1 MIEWIKNIF
10 ASESRTDSEN
20 VRHFTY
26 NMRKKL
32 VFLFFIVLLA
42 FVGLS
47 VRLILINKEN
57 GQNYKRKIL
66 SQQNYVSTTLPYK
79 RGDILDTN
87 GTKLAYSEKVYN
99 LVVDSSIIN
108 SVEGSLEP
116 TLEALDACF
125 DIDINELRQYIVT
138 HKDDR
143 YHVLFK
149 KLEYEEIE
157 DFVAMQADPS
167 SYPNIKGIWFESEYK
182 RVYPYGS
189 LACDTIGFT
198 VGKDIGSFGLEE
210 YYNSVLNGTD
220 GREYGYLTDD
230 SDVERTTI
238 PAKDGQTI
246 VSTIDANIQ
255 NVVDKYVAQWNH
267 EHEGENAYRT
277 GELGSKNTGV
287 IVMDPNNGEV
297 LAMAGYPVFDLNNP
311 RSLSENGLYTSEQI
325 AAMSEEETYDALN
338 KIWRNFC
345 ISDTYEPGSTAKAL
359 TISAGLDSGALTG
372 NESYYCGGVL
382 EVGGH
387 QIHCHKRIGHG
398 TLTLS
403 GALEQS
409 CNVALMQIGTAMGAH
424 TLVEYLSNF
433 NIGLKTNIDLAG
445 EARTDTLIFD
455 PDTMGSSDLA
465 VSTFGQGYNVT
476 MIQMASAFSSVING
490 GYYYQPHVVKEIR
503 NADGSVAETISPRV
517 LKQTISESTS
527 DKMKGYLFN
536 VCDIGT
542 GKTAVPA
549 GYLIGGKTGTAEMFP
564 RGTGNYVVSFIGFA
578 PVDDPQ
584 VVVYVVIDR
593 PNVDHQPHST
603 FAQEIC
609 KNIMTEILPYMQIFR
624 TEDITDEDKEHL
636 RELGILSG
644 YHDLI
649 EDKEEDT
656 TSEEPIKPV
665 DEIQVKIDAATGYAI
680 DPNTGEY
687 LDPET
692 YEPIDPNASDLGG
705 VGAMT
710 DESLGIRM
718 NSNQS
723 PETTNTDGTGKGYS
737 EEDEADLNF
746 E

>member
-1 MIEWIKNIF
+1 MIERIKDIF
-10 ASESRTDSEN
+10 SPSPQREPEN

-26 NMRKKL
+26 DMRKKL

-47 VRLILINKEN
+47 VRLFMINKEN
-57 GQNYKRKIL
+57 GENYKRKIL

-116 TLEALDACF
+116 TLAALDACF
-125 DIDINELRQYIVT
+125 DVDINELRNYIMT
-138 HKDDR
+138 NKDDR

-149 KLEYEEIE
+149 KLEYEEIA
-157 DFVAMQADPS
+157 DFVEMQSNPS
-167 SYPNIKGIWFESEYK
+167 EYPNIKGIWFESEYK

-210 YYNSVLNGTD
+210 YYNSILNGTD

-238 PAKDGQTI
+238 PARDGQSI

-255 NVVDKYVAQWNH
+255 SIVDKYVAQWNH
-267 EHEGENAYRT
+267 EHEGENAYRA
-277 GELGSKNTGV
+277 GELGSKSTGV

-311 RSLSENGLYTSEQI
+311 RSLSENGLYSEEQI
-325 AAMSEEETYDALN
+325 AAMTEEERYDALN
-338 KIWRNFC
+338 QIWRNFC
-345 ISDTYEPGSTAKAL
+345 ISDTYEPGSTAKSL
-359 TISAGLDSGALTG
+359 TISAGLDAGVLTG
-372 NESYYCGGVL
+372 NESYNCGGVL

-387 QIHCHKRIGHG
+387 KIHCHKRIGHG

-409 CNVALMQIGTAMGAH
+409 CNVALMNIGSAMGSG
-424 TLVEYLSNF
+424 TLAEYLSNF

-445 EARTDTLIFD
+445 EARTDTLVFD
-455 PDTMGSSDLA
+455 PDNMGSADLA
-465 VSTFGQGYNVT
+465 ISTFGQGYNVT
-476 MIQMASAFSSVING
+476 MIQMASAFCSVVNG

-503 NADGSVAETISPRV
+503 NADGSVAEKITPRV

-527 DKMKGYLFN
+527 DRMKGYLFN

-549 GYLIGGKTGTAEMFP
+549 GYLIGGKTGTAEMYP
-564 RGTGNYVVSFIGFA
+564 RGTGNYVVSFVGFA

-609 KNIMTEILPYMQIFR
+609 KNIMTELLPYMQIFR
-624 TEDITDEDKEHL
+624 TEEITEEEKEQL
-636 RELGILSG
+636 RKLGVLSG
-644 YHDLI
+644 YPTMI
-649 EDKEEDT
+649 EPDEEEQT
-656 TSEEPIKPV
+656 EEEPIKPA
-665 DEIQVKIDAATGYAI
+665 DSIQAQIDAATGYAI

-692 YEPIDPNASDLGG
+692 YEPIDPTTSDLGG
-705 VGAMT
+705 VGALV
-710 DESLGIRM
+710 DDSLSIHA
-718 NSNQS
+718 
-723 PETTNTDGTGKGYS
+723 DGTNETENGYS
-737 EEDEADLNF
+737 EEDEANMNVD
-746 E
+746 

>member
-1 MIEWIKNIF
+1 MIERLKEIF
-10 ASESRTDSEN
+10 SPSPQREPEN

-26 NMRKKL
+26 SMRKKL

-47 VRLILINKEN
+47 VRLFMINKEN
-57 GQNYKRKIL
+57 GENYKRKIL

-116 TLEALDACF
+116 TLAALDACF
-125 DIDINELRQYIVT
+125 DVDINELRNFIVT
-138 HKDDR
+138 NKDDR

-149 KLEYEEIE
+149 KLEYEEIA
-157 DFVAMQADPS
+157 DFVEMQSNPS
-167 SYPNIKGIWFESEYK
+167 EYPNIKGIWFESEYK

-210 YYNSVLNGTD
+210 YYNSILNGTD

-238 PAKDGQTI
+238 PARDGQTI

-255 NVVDKYVAQWNH
+255 SIVDKYVAQWNH
-267 EHEGENAYRT
+267 EHEGENAYRA
-277 GELGSKNTGV
+277 GELGSKSTGV

-311 RSLSENGLYTSEQI
+311 RSLSENGLYTEEEI
-325 AAMSEEETYDALN
+325 AAMTEEERYDALN
-338 KIWRNFC
+338 QIWRNFC
-345 ISDTYEPGSTAKAL
+345 ISDTYEPGSTAKSL
-359 TISAGLDSGALTG
+359 TISAGLDAGVLTG
-372 NESYYCGGVL
+372 NESYNCGGVL

-387 QIHCHKRIGHG
+387 KIHCHKRIGHG

-409 CNVALMQIGTAMGAH
+409 CNVALMQIGSSMGSG
-424 TLVEYLSNF
+424 TLAEYLSNF

-445 EARTDTLIFD
+445 EARTDTLVFD
-455 PDTMGSSDLA
+455 PDNMGSADLA
-465 VSTFGQGYNVT
+465 ISTFGQGYNVT
-476 MIQMASAFSSVING
+476 MIQMASAFCSVVNG

-503 NADGSVAETISPRV
+503 NADGSVAEKITPRV

-549 GYLIGGKTGTAEMFP
+549 GYLIGGKTGTAEMYP

-609 KNIMTEILPYMQIFR
+609 KNIMTELLPYMQIFR
-624 TEDITDEDKEHL
+624 TEEITEEEKEQL
-636 RELGILSG
+636 RKLGVLSG
-644 YHDLI
+644 YPTMI
-649 EDKEEDT
+649 EPDEEEET
-656 TSEEPIKPV
+656 GEEPVKPA
-665 DEIQVKIDAATGYAI
+665 DSIQAQIDAATGYAI

-692 YEPIDPNASDLGG
+692 YEPIDPTTSDLGG
-705 VGAMT
+705 VGALV
-710 DESLGIRM
+710 DDSLSIHADST
-718 NSNQS
+718 N
-723 PETTNTDGTGKGYS
+723 ETENGYS
-737 EEDEADLNF
+737 EEDEANMNVD
-746 E
+746 

>member
-1 MIEWIKNIF
+1 MIERIKEIF
-10 ASESRTDSEN
+10 SASPQRDPEN

-26 NMRKKL
+26 SMRKKL

-47 VRLILINKEN
+47 VRLFMINKEN
-57 GQNYKRKIL
+57 GENYKRKIL

-108 SVEGSLEP
+108 SIEGSLEP
-116 TLEALDACF
+116 TLTALDACF
-125 DIDINELRQYIVT
+125 DVDINELRNFIVT
-138 HKDDR
+138 NKDDR

-149 KLEYEEIE
+149 KLEYEEIA
-157 DFVAMQADPS
+157 DFVEMQSNPS
-167 SYPNIKGIWFESEYK
+167 EYPNIKGIWFESEYK

-210 YYNSVLNGTD
+210 YYNSILNGTD

-238 PAKDGQTI
+238 PARDGQTI

-255 NVVDKYVAQWNH
+255 SIVDKYVAQWNH
-267 EHEGENAYRT
+267 EHEGENAYRA
-277 GELGSKNTGV
+277 GELGSKSTGV

-311 RSLSENGLYTSEQI
+311 RSLSENGLY
-325 AAMSEEETYDALN
+325 SEEEIVAMTEEERYDALN
-338 KIWRNFC
+338 QIWRNFC
-345 ISDTYEPGSTAKAL
+345 ISDTYEPGSTAKSL
-359 TISAGLDSGALTG
+359 TISAGLDAGVLTG
-372 NESYYCGGVL
+372 DESYNCGGVM

-387 QIHCHKRIGHG
+387 KIHCHKRIGHG

-409 CNVALMQIGTAMGAH
+409 CNVALMNIGSAMGSG
-424 TLVEYLSNF
+424 TLAEYLSNF

-445 EARTDTLIFD
+445 EARTDTLVFD
-455 PDTMGSSDLA
+455 PDNMGSADLA
-465 VSTFGQGYNVT
+465 ISTFGQGYNVT
-476 MIQMASAFSSVING
+476 MIQMASAFCSIVNG

-503 NADGSVAETISPRV
+503 NADGSVAEKITSRV

-527 DKMKGYLFN
+527 DRMKGYLFN

-549 GYLIGGKTGTAEMFP
+549 GYLIGGKTGTAEMYP

-593 PNVDHQPHST
+593 PNVDHQPHSS

-609 KNIMTEILPYMQIFR
+609 KNIMTELLPYMQIFR
-624 TEDITDEDKEHL
+624 TEEITEEEKEQL
-636 RELGILSG
+636 RKLGVLSG
-644 YHDLI
+644 YPTMI
-649 EDKEEDT
+649 EPDEEEQEE
-656 TSEEPIKPV
+656 EEPIKPA
-665 DEIQVKIDAATGYAI
+665 DSIQAQIDAATGYAI

-692 YEPIDPNASDLGG
+692 YEPIDPTTSDLGG
-705 VGAMT
+705 VGALV
-710 DESLGIRM
+710 DDSLSIHADST
-718 NSNQS
+718 N
-723 PETTNTDGTGKGYS
+723 ETENGYS
-737 EEDEADLNF
+737 EEDEANMNVD
-746 E
+746 

>member
-1 MIEWIKNIF
+1 MIERIKEIF
-10 ASESRTDSEN
+10 SASPQRDPEN

-26 NMRKKL
+26 SMRKKL

-47 VRLILINKEN
+47 VRLFMINKEN
-57 GQNYKRKIL
+57 GENYKRKIL

-108 SVEGSLEP
+108 SIEGSLEP
-116 TLEALDACF
+116 TLTALDACF
-125 DIDINELRQYIVT
+125 DVDINELRNFIVT
-138 HKDDR
+138 NKDDR

-149 KLEYEEIE
+149 KLEYEEIA
-157 DFVAMQADPS
+157 DFVEMQSNPS
-167 SYPNIKGIWFESEYK
+167 EYPNIKGIWFESEYK

-210 YYNSVLNGTD
+210 YYNSILNGTD

-238 PAKDGQTI
+238 PARDGQTI

-255 NVVDKYVAQWNH
+255 SIVDKYVAQWNH
-267 EHEGENAYRT
+267 EHEGENAYRA
-277 GELGSKNTGV
+277 GELGSKSTGV

-311 RSLSENGLYTSEQI
+311 RSLSENGLYSEEQI
-325 AAMSEEETYDALN
+325 AAMTEEERYDALN
-338 KIWRNFC
+338 QIWRNFC
-345 ISDTYEPGSTAKAL
+345 ISDTYEPGSTAKSL
-359 TISAGLDSGALTG
+359 TISAGLDAGVLTG
-372 NESYYCGGVL
+372 NESYNCGGVL

-387 QIHCHKRIGHG
+387 KIHCHKRIGHG

-409 CNVALMQIGTAMGAH
+409 CNVALMNIGSAMGSG
-424 TLVEYLSNF
+424 TLAEYLSNF

-445 EARTDTLIFD
+445 EARTDTLVFD
-455 PDTMGSSDLA
+455 PDNMGSADLA
-465 VSTFGQGYNVT
+465 ISTFGQGYNVT
-476 MIQMASAFSSVING
+476 MIQMASAFCSIVNG

-503 NADGSVAETISPRV
+503 NADGSVAEKITSRV

-527 DKMKGYLFN
+527 DRMKGYLFN

-549 GYLIGGKTGTAEMFP
+549 GYLIGGKTGTAEMYP

-593 PNVDHQPHST
+593 PNVDHQPHSS

-609 KNIMTEILPYMQIFR
+609 KNIMTELLPYMQIFR
-624 TEDITDEDKEHL
+624 TEEITEEEKEQL
-636 RELGILSG
+636 RKLGVLSG
-644 YHDLI
+644 YPTMI
-649 EDKEEDT
+649 EPDEEEQEE
-656 TSEEPIKPV
+656 EEPIKPA
-665 DEIQVKIDAATGYAI
+665 DSIQAQIDAATGYAI

-692 YEPIDPNASDLGG
+692 YEPIDPTTSDLGG
-705 VGAMT
+705 VGALV
-710 DESLGIRM
+710 DDSLSIHADST
-718 NSNQS
+718 N
-723 PETTNTDGTGKGYS
+723 ETENGYS
-737 EEDEADLNF
+737 EEDEANMNVD
-746 E
+746 

>member
-1 MIEWIKNIF
+1 MIERIKDIF
-10 ASESRTDSEN
+10 SPSPQREPEN

-26 NMRKKL
+26 DMRKKL

-47 VRLILINKEN
+47 VRLFMINKEN
-57 GQNYKRKIL
+57 GENYKRKIL

-108 SVEGSLEP
+108 NVEGSLEP
-116 TLEALDACF
+116 TLAALDACF
-125 DIDINELRQYIVT
+125 DVDINELRNYIVT
-138 HKDDR
+138 NKDDR

-149 KLEYEEIE
+149 KLEYEEIA
-157 DFVAMQADPS
+157 DFVEMQSNPS
-167 SYPNIKGIWFESEYK
+167 EYPNIKGIWFESEYK

-210 YYNSVLNGTD
+210 YYNSILNGTD

-238 PAKDGQTI
+238 PARDGQTI

-255 NVVDKYVAQWNH
+255 SIVDKYVAQWNH
-267 EHEGENAYRT
+267 EHEGENAYRA
-277 GELGSKNTGV
+277 GELGSKSTGV

-311 RSLSENGLYTSEQI
+311 RSLSENGLYSEEQI
-325 AAMSEEETYDALN
+325 AAMTEEERYDALN
-338 KIWRNFC
+338 QIWRNFC
-345 ISDTYEPGSTAKAL
+345 ISDTYEPGSTAKSL
-359 TISAGLDSGALTG
+359 TISAGLDAGVLTG
-372 NESYYCGGVL
+372 DESYNCGGVM

-387 QIHCHKRIGHG
+387 KIHCHKRIGHG

-409 CNVALMQIGTAMGAH
+409 CNVALMNIGSAMGSG
-424 TLVEYLSNF
+424 TLAEYLSNF

-455 PDTMGSSDLA
+455 PDNMGSADLA
-465 VSTFGQGYNVT
+465 ISTFGQGYNVT
-476 MIQMASAFSSVING
+476 MIQMASAFCSIVNG

-503 NADGSVAETISPRV
+503 NADGSVAEKITSRV

-527 DKMKGYLFN
+527 DRMKGYLFN

-549 GYLIGGKTGTAEMFP
+549 GYLIGGKTGTAEMYP

-593 PNVDHQPHST
+593 PNVDHQPHSS

-609 KNIMTEILPYMQIFR
+609 KNIMTELLPYMQIFR
-624 TEDITDEDKEHL
+624 TEEITEEEKEQL
-636 RELGILSG
+636 RKLGVLSG
-644 YHDLI
+644 YPTMI
-649 EDKEEDT
+649 EPDEEEQEE
-656 TSEEPIKPV
+656 EEPIKPA
-665 DEIQVKIDAATGYAI
+665 DSIQAQIDAATGYAI

-692 YEPIDPNASDLGG
+692 YEPIDPTTSDLGG
-705 VGAMT
+705 VGALV
-710 DESLGIRM
+710 DDSLSIHADST
-718 NSNQS
+718 N
-723 PETTNTDGTGKGYS
+723 ETENGYS
-737 EEDEADLNF
+737 EEDEANMNVD
-746 E
+746 

>member
-1 MIEWIKNIF
+1 MIERIKDIF
-10 ASESRTDSEN
+10 SPAPQREPEN

-26 NMRKKL
+26 DMRKKL

-47 VRLILINKEN
+47 VRLFMINKEN
-57 GQNYKRKIL
+57 GENYKRKIL

-108 SVEGSLEP
+108 SVEGALEP
-116 TLEALDACF
+116 TLAALDACF
-125 DIDINELRQYIVT
+125 DVDINELRNYIVT
-138 HKDDR
+138 NKDDR

-149 KLEYEEIE
+149 KLEYEEIA
-157 DFVAMQADPS
+157 DFVEMQSNPS
-167 SYPNIKGIWFESEYK
+167 EYPNIKGIWFESEYK

-210 YYNSVLNGTD
+210 YYNSILNGTD

-238 PAKDGQTI
+238 PARDGQTI

-255 NVVDKYVAQWNH
+255 SIVDKYVAQWNH
-267 EHEGENAYRT
+267 EHEGENAYRA
-277 GELGSKNTGV
+277 GELGSKSTGV

-311 RSLSENGLYTSEQI
+311 RSLSENGLYSEEEI
-325 AAMSEEETYDALN
+325 AAMTEEERYDALN
-338 KIWRNFC
+338 QIWRNFC
-345 ISDTYEPGSTAKAL
+345 ISDTYEPGSTAKSL
-359 TISAGLDSGALTG
+359 TISAGLDAGVLTG
-372 NESYYCGGVL
+372 NESYNCGGVL

-387 QIHCHKRIGHG
+387 KIHCHKRIGHG

-409 CNVALMQIGTAMGAH
+409 CNVALMNIGSAMGSG
-424 TLVEYLSNF
+424 TLAEYLSNF

-445 EARTDTLIFD
+445 EARTDTLVFD
-455 PDTMGSSDLA
+455 PDNMGSADLA
-465 VSTFGQGYNVT
+465 ISTFGQGYNVT
-476 MIQMASAFSSVING
+476 MIQMASAFCSIVNG

-503 NADGSVAETISPRV
+503 NADGSVAEKITPRV

-527 DKMKGYLFN
+527 DRMKGYLFN

-549 GYLIGGKTGTAEMFP
+549 GYLIGGKTGTAEMYP

-593 PNVDHQPHST
+593 PNVDHQPNST

-624 TEDITDEDKEHL
+624 TEEITEEEKEQL
-636 RELGILSG
+636 RQLGVLSG
-644 YHDLI
+644 YPTMI
-649 EDKEEDT
+649 EPDEEEQT
-656 TSEEPIKPV
+656 EEEPIKPA
-665 DEIQVKIDAATGYAI
+665 DSIQAQIDAATGYAI

-692 YEPIDPNASDLGG
+692 YEPIDPTTSDLGG
-705 VGAMT
+705 VGALV
-710 DESLGIRM
+710 DDSLSIHA
-718 NSNQS
+718 
-723 PETTNTDGTGKGYS
+723 DGTNESENGYS
-737 EEDEADLNF
+737 EEDEANMNVD
-746 E
+746 

>member
-1 MIEWIKNIF
+1 MIERIKDIF
-10 ASESRTDSEN
+10 SPSPQREPEN

-26 NMRKKL
+26 DMRKKL

-47 VRLILINKEN
+47 VRLFMINKEN
-57 GQNYKRKIL
+57 GENYKRKIL

-116 TLEALDACF
+116 TLAALDACF
-125 DIDINELRQYIVT
+125 DVDINELRNYIVT
-138 HKDDR
+138 NKDDR

-149 KLEYEEIE
+149 KLEYEEIA
-157 DFVAMQADPS
+157 DFVEMQSNPS
-167 SYPNIKGIWFESEYK
+167 EYPNIKGIWFESEYK

-210 YYNSVLNGTD
+210 YYNSILNGTD

-238 PAKDGQTI
+238 PARDGQTI

-255 NVVDKYVAQWNH
+255 SIVDKYVAQWNH
-267 EHEGENAYRT
+267 EHEGENAYRA
-277 GELGSKNTGV
+277 GELGSKSTGV
-287 IVMDPNNGEV
+287 IVMNPNNGEV

-311 RSLSENGLYTSEQI
+311 RSLSENGLYSEEQI
-325 AAMSEEETYDALN
+325 ATMTEEERYDALN
-338 KIWRNFC
+338 QIWRNFC
-345 ISDTYEPGSTAKAL
+345 ISDTYEPGSTAKSL
-359 TISAGLDSGALTG
+359 TISAGLDAGVLTG
-372 NESYYCGGVL
+372 NESYNCGGVL

-387 QIHCHKRIGHG
+387 KIHCHKRIGHG

-409 CNVALMQIGTAMGAH
+409 CNVALMNIGSAMGSG
-424 TLVEYLSNF
+424 TLAEYLSNF

-445 EARTDTLIFD
+445 EARTDTLVFD
-455 PDTMGSSDLA
+455 PDNMGSADLA
-465 VSTFGQGYNVT
+465 ISTFGQGYNVT
-476 MIQMASAFSSVING
+476 MIQMASAFCSVVNG

-503 NADGSVAETISPRV
+503 NADGSVAEKITPRV

-527 DKMKGYLFN
+527 DRMKGYLFN

-549 GYLIGGKTGTAEMFP
+549 GYLIGGKTGTAEMYP

-609 KNIMTEILPYMQIFR
+609 KNIMTELLPYMQIFR
-624 TEDITDEDKEHL
+624 TEEITEEEKEQL
-636 RELGILSG
+636 RKLGVLSG
-644 YHDLI
+644 YPTMI
-649 EDKEEDT
+649 EPDEEEQT
-656 TSEEPIKPV
+656 EEEPIKPA
-665 DEIQVKIDAATGYAI
+665 DSIQAQIDAATGYAI

-692 YEPIDPNASDLGG
+692 YEPIDPTTSDLGG
-705 VGAMT
+705 VGALV
-710 DESLGIRM
+710 DDSLSIHADST
-718 NSNQS
+718 N
-723 PETTNTDGTGKGYS
+723 ETENGYS
-737 EEDEADLNF
+737 EEDEANMNVD
-746 E
+746 

>member
-1 MIEWIKNIF
+1 MIERIKEIF
-10 ASESRTDSEN
+10 SSSPQREPEN

-26 NMRKKL
+26 DMRKKL

-47 VRLILINKEN
+47 VRLFMINKEN
-57 GQNYKRKIL
+57 GENYKRKIL

-116 TLEALDACF
+116 TLAALDACF
-125 DIDINELRQYIVT
+125 DVDINELRNFIVT
-138 HKDDR
+138 NKDDR

-149 KLEYEEIE
+149 KLEYEEIA
-157 DFVAMQADPS
+157 DFVEMQSNPS
-167 SYPNIKGIWFESEYK
+167 EYPNIKGIWFESEYK

-210 YYNSVLNGTD
+210 YYNSILNGTD

-238 PAKDGQTI
+238 PARDGQTI

-255 NVVDKYVAQWNH
+255 SIVDKYVAQWNH
-267 EHEGENAYRT
+267 EHEGENAYRA
-277 GELGSKNTGV
+277 GELGSKSTGV

-311 RSLSENGLYTSEQI
+311 RSLSENGLYT
-325 AAMSEEETYDALN
+325 EEEIVAMTEEERYDALN
-338 KIWRNFC
+338 QIWRNFC
-345 ISDTYEPGSTAKAL
+345 ISDTYEPGSTAKSL
-359 TISAGLDSGALTG
+359 TISAGLDAGVLTG
-372 NESYYCGGVL
+372 NESYNCGGVL

-387 QIHCHKRIGHG
+387 KIHCHKRIGHG

-409 CNVALMQIGTAMGAH
+409 CNVALMQIGSAMGSG
-424 TLVEYLSNF
+424 TLAEYLSNF
-433 NIGLKTNIDLAG
+433 NVGLKTNIDLAG
-445 EARTDTLIFD
+445 EARTDTLVFD
-455 PDTMGSSDLA
+455 PDNMGSADLA
-465 VSTFGQGYNVT
+465 ISTFGQGYNVT
-476 MIQMASAFSSVING
+476 MIQMASAFCSVVNG

-503 NADGSVAETISPRV
+503 NADGSVAEKITPRV

-527 DKMKGYLFN
+527 DRMKGYLFN

-549 GYLIGGKTGTAEMFP
+549 GYLIGGKTGTAEMYP

-609 KNIMTEILPYMQIFR
+609 KNIMTELLPYMQIFR
-624 TEDITDEDKEHL
+624 TEEITEEEKEQL
-636 RELGILSG
+636 RQLGVLSG
-644 YHDLI
+644 YPTMI
-649 EDKEEDT
+649 EPDEEEQT
-656 TSEEPIKPV
+656 EEEPIKPA
-665 DEIQVKIDAATGYAI
+665 DSIQAQIDAATGYAI

-692 YEPIDPNASDLGG
+692 YEPIDPTTSDLGG
-705 VGAMT
+705 VGALV
-710 DESLGIRM
+710 DDSLSIHA
-718 NSNQS
+718 
-723 PETTNTDGTGKGYS
+723 DGTNETENGYS
-737 EEDEADLNF
+737 EEDEANMNVD
-746 E
+746 

>member
-1 MIEWIKNIF
+1 MIERIKDIF
-10 ASESRTDSEN
+10 SPSPQREPEN

-26 NMRKKL
+26 DMRKKL

-47 VRLILINKEN
+47 VRLFMINKEN
-57 GQNYKRKIL
+57 GENYKRKIL

-116 TLEALDACF
+116 TLAALDACF
-125 DIDINELRQYIVT
+125 DVDINELRNYIVT
-138 HKDDR
+138 NKDDR

-149 KLEYEEIE
+149 KLEYEEIA
-157 DFVAMQADPS
+157 DFVEMQSNPS
-167 SYPNIKGIWFESEYK
+167 EYPNIKGIWFESEYK

-210 YYNSVLNGTD
+210 YYNSILNGTD

-238 PAKDGQTI
+238 PARDGQTI

-255 NVVDKYVAQWNH
+255 SIVDKYVAQWNH
-267 EHEGENAYRT
+267 EHEGENAYRA
-277 GELGSKNTGV
+277 GELGSKSTGV

-311 RSLSENGLYTSEQI
+311 RSLSENGLYSEEEI
-325 AAMSEEETYDALN
+325 AAMTEEERYDALN
-338 KIWRNFC
+338 QIWRNFC
-345 ISDTYEPGSTAKAL
+345 ISDTYEPGSTAKSL
-359 TISAGLDSGALTG
+359 TISAGLDAGVLTG
-372 NESYYCGGVL
+372 DESYNCGGVM

-387 QIHCHKRIGHG
+387 KIHCHKRIGHG

-409 CNVALMQIGTAMGAH
+409 CNVALMNIGSAMGSG
-424 TLVEYLSNF
+424 TLAEYLSNF

-445 EARTDTLIFD
+445 EARTDTLVFD
-455 PDTMGSSDLA
+455 PDNMGSADLA
-465 VSTFGQGYNVT
+465 ISTFGQGYNVT
-476 MIQMASAFSSVING
+476 MIQMASAFCSIVNG

-503 NADGSVAETISPRV
+503 NADGSVAEKITSRV

-527 DKMKGYLFN
+527 DRMKGYLFN

-549 GYLIGGKTGTAEMFP
+549 GYLIGGKTGTAEMYP

-593 PNVDHQPHST
+593 PNVDHQPHSS

-609 KNIMTEILPYMQIFR
+609 KNIMTELLPYMQIFR
-624 TEDITDEDKEHL
+624 TEEITEEEKEQL
-636 RELGILSG
+636 RKLGVLSG
-644 YHDLI
+644 YPTMI
-649 EDKEEDT
+649 EPDEEEQT
-656 TSEEPIKPV
+656 EEEPIKPA
-665 DEIQVKIDAATGYAI
+665 DSIQAQIDAATGYAI

-692 YEPIDPNASDLGG
+692 YEPIDPTTSDLGG
-705 VGAMT
+705 VGALV
-710 DESLGIRM
+710 DDSLSIHADST
-718 NSNQS
+718 N
-723 PETTNTDGTGKGYS
+723 ETENGYS
-737 EEDEADLNF
+737 EEDEANMNVD
-746 E
+746 

>member
-1 MIEWIKNIF
+1 MIERIKDIF
-10 ASESRTDSEN
+10 SPSPQREPEN

-26 NMRKKL
+26 DMRKKL

-47 VRLILINKEN
+47 VRLFMINKEN
-57 GQNYKRKIL
+57 GENYKRKIL

-116 TLEALDACF
+116 TLAALDACF
-125 DIDINELRQYIVT
+125 DVDINELRNYIVT
-138 HKDDR
+138 NKDDR

-149 KLEYEEIE
+149 KLEYEEIA
-157 DFVAMQADPS
+157 DFVEMQSNPS
-167 SYPNIKGIWFESEYK
+167 EYPNIKGIWFESEYK

-210 YYNSVLNGTD
+210 YYNSILNGTD

-238 PAKDGQTI
+238 PARDGQSI

-255 NVVDKYVAQWNH
+255 SIVDKYVAQWNH
-267 EHEGENAYRT
+267 EHEGENAYRA
-277 GELGSKNTGV
+277 GELGSKSTGV
-287 IVMDPNNGEV
+287 IVMNPNNGEV

-311 RSLSENGLYTSEQI
+311 RSLSENGLYSEEQI
-325 AAMSEEETYDALN
+325 AAMTEEERYDALN
-338 KIWRNFC
+338 QIWRNFC
-345 ISDTYEPGSTAKAL
+345 ISDTYEPGSTAKSL
-359 TISAGLDSGALTG
+359 TISAGLDAGVLTG
-372 NESYYCGGVL
+372 NESYNCGGVL

-387 QIHCHKRIGHG
+387 KIHCHKRIGHG

-409 CNVALMQIGTAMGAH
+409 CNVALMNIGSAMGSG
-424 TLVEYLSNF
+424 TLAEYLSNF

-445 EARTDTLIFD
+445 EARTDTLVFD
-455 PDTMGSSDLA
+455 PDNMGSADLA
-465 VSTFGQGYNVT
+465 ISTFGQGYNVT
-476 MIQMASAFSSVING
+476 MIQMASAFCSVVNG

-503 NADGSVAETISPRV
+503 NADGSVAEKITPRV

-527 DKMKGYLFN
+527 DRMKGYLFN

-549 GYLIGGKTGTAEMFP
+549 GYLIGGKTGTAEMYP
-564 RGTGNYVVSFIGFA
+564 RGTGNYVVSFVGFA

-593 PNVDHQPHST
+593 PNVDHQPHSS

-609 KNIMTEILPYMQIFR
+609 KNIMTELLPYMQIFR
-624 TEDITDEDKEHL
+624 TEEITEEEKEQL
-636 RELGILSG
+636 RKLGVLSG
-644 YHDLI
+644 YPTMI
-649 EDKEEDT
+649 EPDEEEQT
-656 TSEEPIKPV
+656 EEEPIKPA
-665 DEIQVKIDAATGYAI
+665 DSIQAQIDAATGYAI

-692 YEPIDPNASDLGG
+692 YEPIDPTTSDLGG
-705 VGAMT
+705 VGALV
-710 DESLGIRM
+710 DDSLSIHA
-718 NSNQS
+718 
-723 PETTNTDGTGKGYS
+723 DGTNETENGYS
-737 EEDEADLNF
+737 EEDEANMNVD
-746 E
+746 

>member
-1 MIEWIKNIF
+1 MIERIKEIF
-10 ASESRTDSEN
+10 SFSPQREPEN

-26 NMRKKL
+26 SMRKKL

-47 VRLILINKEN
+47 VRLFMINKEN
-57 GQNYKRKIL
+57 GENYKRKIL

-108 SVEGSLEP
+108 SVEGALEP
-116 TLEALDACF
+116 TLAALDACF
-125 DIDINELRQYIVT
+125 DVDINELRNFIVT
-138 HKDDR
+138 NKDDR

-149 KLEYEEIE
+149 KLEYEEIA
-157 DFVAMQADPS
+157 DFVEMQSNPS
-167 SYPNIKGIWFESEYK
+167 EYPNIKGIWFESEYK

-210 YYNSVLNGTD
+210 YYNGILNGTD

-230 SDVERTTI
+230 LDVERTTI
-238 PAKDGQTI
+238 PARDGQTI
-246 VSTIDANIQ
+246 VSTLDANIQ
-255 NVVDKYVAQWNH
+255 SIVDKYVAQWNH
-267 EHEGENAYRT
+267 EHEGENAYRV
-277 GELGSKNTGV
+277 GELGSKSTGV

-311 RSLSENGLYTSEQI
+311 RSLSENGLYT
-325 AAMSEEETYDALN
+325 EEEIVAMTEEERYDALN
-338 KIWRNFC
+338 QIWRNFC
-345 ISDTYEPGSTAKAL
+345 ISDTYEPGSTAKSL
-359 TISAGLDSGALTG
+359 TISAGLDAGVLTG
-372 NESYYCGGVL
+372 NESYNCGGVL

-387 QIHCHKRIGHG
+387 KIHCHKRIGHG

-409 CNVALMQIGTAMGAH
+409 CNVALMQIGSAMGSG
-424 TLVEYLSNF
+424 TLAEYLSNF
-433 NIGLKTNIDLAG
+433 NVGLKTNIDLAG
-445 EARTDTLIFD
+445 EARTDTLVFD
-455 PDTMGSSDLA
+455 PDNMGSADLA
-465 VSTFGQGYNVT
+465 ISTFGQGYNVT
-476 MIQMASAFSSVING
+476 MIQMASAFCSVVNG

-503 NADGSVAETISPRV
+503 NADGSVAEKITPRV

-527 DKMKGYLFN
+527 DRMKGYLFN

-549 GYLIGGKTGTAEMFP
+549 GYLIGGKTGTAEMYP

-609 KNIMTEILPYMQIFR
+609 KNIMTELLPYMQIFR
-624 TEDITDEDKEHL
+624 TEEITEEEKEQL
-636 RELGILSG
+636 RQLGVLSG
-644 YHDLI
+644 YPTMI
-649 EDKEEDT
+649 EPDEEEQT
-656 TSEEPIKPV
+656 EEEPIKPA
-665 DEIQVKIDAATGYAI
+665 DSIQAQIDAATGYAI

-692 YEPIDPNASDLGG
+692 YEPIDPTTSDLGG
-705 VGAMT
+705 VGALV
-710 DESLGIRM
+710 DDSLSIHA
-718 NSNQS
+718 
-723 PETTNTDGTGKGYS
+723 DGTNETENGYS
-737 EEDEADLNF
+737 EEDEANMNVD
-746 E
+746 

>member
-1 MIEWIKNIF
+1 MIERIKEIF
-10 ASESRTDSEN
+10 SPAPQREPEN

-47 VRLILINKEN
+47 VRLFMINKEN
-57 GQNYKRKIL
+57 GENYKRKIL

-116 TLEALDACF
+116 TLAALDACF
-125 DIDINELRQYIVT
+125 DVDINELRNFIVT
-138 HKDDR
+138 NKNDR

-149 KLEYEEIE
+149 KLEYEEIA
-157 DFVAMQADPS
+157 DFVEMQSNPS
-167 SYPNIKGIWFESEYK
+167 EYPNIKGIWFESEYK

-210 YYNSVLNGTD
+210 YYNSILNGTD

-255 NVVDKYVAQWNH
+255 SIVDKYVAQWNH

-277 GELGSKNTGV
+277 GELGSKSTGV

-311 RSLSENGLYTSEQI
+311 RSLSENGLYTEEEI
-325 AAMSEEETYDALN
+325 AAMTEEEHYDALN
-338 KIWRNFC
+338 QIWRNFC
-345 ISDTYEPGSTAKAL
+345 ISDTYEPGSTAKSL
-359 TISAGLDSGALTG
+359 TISAGLDAGVLTG
-372 NESYYCGGVL
+372 NESYNCGGVL

-387 QIHCHKRIGHG
+387 KIHCHKRIGHG

-409 CNVALMQIGTAMGAH
+409 CNVALMQIGSAMGSG
-424 TLVEYLSNF
+424 TLAEYLSNF

-445 EARTDTLIFD
+445 EARTDTLVFD
-455 PDTMGSSDLA
+455 PDNMGSADLA
-465 VSTFGQGYNVT
+465 ISTFGQGYNVT
-476 MIQMASAFSSVING
+476 MIQMASAFCSVVNG

-503 NADGSVAETISPRV
+503 NADGSVAEKISPRV

-549 GYLIGGKTGTAEMFP
+549 GYLIGGKTGTAEMYP

-593 PNVDHQPHST
+593 PNVDHQPHSS

-609 KNIMTEILPYMQIFR
+609 KNIMTELLPYMQIFR
-624 TEDITDEDKEHL
+624 TEEITEEEKEQL
-636 RELGILSG
+636 RQLGVLSG
-644 YHDLI
+644 YPSMI
-649 EDKEEDT
+649 EAEEEEQEE
-656 TSEEPIKPV
+656 EEPIKPA
-665 DEIQVKIDAATGYAI
+665 DSIQAQIDAATGYAI

-692 YEPIDPNASDLGG
+692 YEPIDPTTSDLGG
-705 VGAMT
+705 VGALV
-710 DESLGIRM
+710 DDSLSIHA
-718 NSNQS
+718 
-723 PETTNTDGTGKGYS
+723 DGANEAENGYS
-737 EEDEADLNF
+737 EEDEANMNVD
-746 E
+746 

>member
-1 MIEWIKNIF
+1 MIERIKEIF
-10 ASESRTDSEN
+10 SASPQRDPEN

-26 NMRKKL
+26 SMRKKL

-47 VRLILINKEN
+47 VRLFMINKEN
-57 GQNYKRKIL
+57 GENYKRKIL

-108 SVEGSLEP
+108 SIEGSLEP
-116 TLEALDACF
+116 TLTALDACF
-125 DIDINELRQYIVT
+125 DVDINELRNFIVT
-138 HKDDR
+138 NKDDR

-149 KLEYEEIE
+149 KLEYEEIA
-157 DFVAMQADPS
+157 DFVEMQSNPS
-167 SYPNIKGIWFESEYK
+167 EYPNIKGIWFESEYK

-210 YYNSVLNGTD
+210 YYNSILNGTD

-238 PAKDGQTI
+238 PARDGQTI

-255 NVVDKYVAQWNH
+255 SIVDKYVAQWNH
-267 EHEGENAYRT
+267 EHEGENAYRA
-277 GELGSKNTGV
+277 GELGSKSTGV

-311 RSLSENGLYTSEQI
+311 RSLSENGLY
-325 AAMSEEETYDALN
+325 SEEEIVAMTEEERYDALN
-338 KIWRNFC
+338 QIWRNFC
-345 ISDTYEPGSTAKAL
+345 ISDTYEPGSTAKSL
-359 TISAGLDSGALTG
+359 TISAGLDAGVLTG
-372 NESYYCGGVL
+372 DESYNCGGVM

-387 QIHCHKRIGHG
+387 KIHCHKRIGHG

-409 CNVALMQIGTAMGAH
+409 CNVALMNIGSAMGSG
-424 TLVEYLSNF
+424 TLAEYLSNF

-445 EARTDTLIFD
+445 EARTDTLVFD
-455 PDTMGSSDLA
+455 PDNMGSADLA
-465 VSTFGQGYNVT
+465 ISTFGQGYNVT
-476 MIQMASAFSSVING
+476 MIQMASAFCSIVNG

-503 NADGSVAETISPRV
+503 NADGSVAEKITSRV

-527 DKMKGYLFN
+527 DRMKGYLFN

-549 GYLIGGKTGTAEMFP
+549 GYLIGGKTGTAEMYP

-593 PNVDHQPHST
+593 PNVDHQPHSS

-609 KNIMTEILPYMQIFR
+609 KNIMTELLPYMQIFR
-624 TEDITDEDKEHL
+624 TEEITEEEKEQL
-636 RELGILSG
+636 RKLGVLSG
-644 YHDLI
+644 YPTMI
-649 EDKEEDT
+649 EPDEEEQEE
-656 TSEEPIKPV
+656 EEPIKPT
-665 DEIQVKIDAATGYAI
+665 DSIQAQIDAATGYAI

-692 YEPIDPNASDLGG
+692 YEPIDPTTSDLGG
-705 VGAMT
+705 VGALV
-710 DESLGIRM
+710 DDSLSIHADST
-718 NSNQS
+718 N
-723 PETTNTDGTGKGYS
+723 ETENGYS
-737 EEDEADLNF
+737 EEDEANMNVD
-746 E
+746 

>member
-1 MIEWIKNIF
+1 MIERIKEIF
-10 ASESRTDSEN
+10 SVSPQRDPEN

-26 NMRKKL
+26 SMRKKL

-47 VRLILINKEN
+47 VRLFMINKEN
-57 GQNYKRKIL
+57 GENYKRKIL

-108 SVEGSLEP
+108 SIEGSLEP
-116 TLEALDACF
+116 TLTALDACF
-125 DIDINELRQYIVT
+125 DVDINELRNFIVT

-149 KLEYEEIE
+149 KLEYEEIA
-157 DFVAMQADPS
+157 DFVEMQSNPS
-167 SYPNIKGIWFESEYK
+167 EYPNIKGIWFESEYK

-210 YYNSVLNGTD
+210 YYNSILNGTD

-238 PAKDGQTI
+238 PARDGQTI

-255 NVVDKYVAQWNH
+255 SIVDKYVAQWNH
-267 EHEGENAYRT
+267 EHEGENAFRA
-277 GELGSKNTGV
+277 GELGSKSTGV
-287 IVMDPNNGEV
+287 IVMNPNNGEV

-311 RSLSENGLYTSEQI
+311 RSLSENGLYTEEEI
-325 AAMSEEETYDALN
+325 AAMTEEERYDALN
-338 KIWRNFC
+338 QIWRNFC
-345 ISDTYEPGSTAKAL
+345 ISDTYEPGSTAKSL
-359 TISAGLDSGALTG
+359 TISAGLDAGVLTG
-372 NESYYCGGVL
+372 NESYNCGGVL

-387 QIHCHKRIGHG
+387 KIHCHKRIGHG

-409 CNVALMQIGTAMGAH
+409 CNVALMQIGSAMGSG
-424 TLVEYLSNF
+424 TLAEYLSNF

-445 EARTDTLIFD
+445 EARTDTLVFD
-455 PDTMGSSDLA
+455 PDNMGSADLA
-465 VSTFGQGYNVT
+465 ISTFGQGYNVT
-476 MIQMASAFSSVING
+476 MIQMVSAFSSVING

-503 NADGSVAETISPRV
+503 NADGSVAEKITSRV

-549 GYLIGGKTGTAEMFP
+549 GYLIGGKTGTAEMYP

-609 KNIMTEILPYMQIFR
+609 KNIMTELLPYMQIFR
-624 TEDITDEDKEHL
+624 TEEITEEEKEQL
-636 RELGILSG
+636 RKLGVLSG
-644 YHDLI
+644 YPTMI
-649 EDKEEDT
+649 EPDEEEET
-656 TSEEPIKPV
+656 GEEPIKPA
-665 DEIQVKIDAATGYAI
+665 DSIQAQIDAATGYAI

-692 YEPIDPNASDLGG
+692 YEPIDPTTSDLGG
-705 VGAMT
+705 VGALV
-710 DESLGIRM
+710 DDSLSIHADST
-718 NSNQS
+718 N
-723 PETTNTDGTGKGYS
+723 ETENGYS
-737 EEDEADLNF
+737 EEDEANMNVD
-746 E
+746 

>member
-1 MIEWIKNIF
+1 MIERIKEIF
-10 ASESRTDSEN
+10 SPAPQREPEN

-26 NMRKKL
+26 DMRKKL

-47 VRLILINKEN
+47 VRLFMINKEN
-57 GQNYKRKIL
+57 GENYKRKIL

-108 SVEGSLEP
+108 SVEGALEP
-116 TLEALDACF
+116 TLAALDACF
-125 DIDINELRQYIVT
+125 DVDINELRNYIVT
-138 HKDDR
+138 NKDDR

-149 KLEYEEIE
+149 KLEYEEIA
-157 DFVAMQADPS
+157 DFVEMQSNPS
-167 SYPNIKGIWFESEYK
+167 EYPNIKGIWFESEYK

-210 YYNSVLNGTD
+210 YYNSILNGTD

-238 PAKDGQTI
+238 PARDGQTI

-255 NVVDKYVAQWNH
+255 SIVDKYVAQWNH
-267 EHEGENAYRT
+267 EHEGENVYRA
-277 GELGSKNTGV
+277 GELGSKSTGV

-311 RSLSENGLYTSEQI
+311 RSLSENGLYSEEEI
-325 AAMSEEETYDALN
+325 AAMTEEERYDALN
-338 KIWRNFC
+338 QIWRNFC
-345 ISDTYEPGSTAKAL
+345 ISDTYEPGSTAKSL
-359 TISAGLDSGALTG
+359 TISAGLDAGVLTG
-372 NESYYCGGVL
+372 NESYNCGGVL

-387 QIHCHKRIGHG
+387 KIHCHKRIGHG

-409 CNVALMQIGTAMGAH
+409 CNVALMNIGSAMGSG
-424 TLVEYLSNF
+424 TLAEYLSNF

-445 EARTDTLIFD
+445 EARTDTLVFD
-455 PDTMGSSDLA
+455 PDNMGSADLA
-465 VSTFGQGYNVT
+465 ISTFGQGYNVT
-476 MIQMASAFSSVING
+476 MIQMASAFCSIVNG

-503 NADGSVAETISPRV
+503 NADGSVAEKITPRV

-527 DKMKGYLFN
+527 DRMKGYLFN

-549 GYLIGGKTGTAEMFP
+549 GYLIGGKTGTAEMYP

-624 TEDITDEDKEHL
+624 TEEITEEEKEQL
-636 RELGILSG
+636 RQLGVLSG
-644 YHDLI
+644 YPTMI
-649 EDKEEDT
+649 EPDEEEQT
-656 TSEEPIKPV
+656 EEEPIKPA
-665 DEIQVKIDAATGYAI
+665 DSIQAQIDAATGYAI

-692 YEPIDPNASDLGG
+692 YEPIDPTTSDLGG
-705 VGAMT
+705 VGALV
-710 DESLGIRM
+710 DDSLSIHA
-718 NSNQS
+718 
-723 PETTNTDGTGKGYS
+723 DGTNESENGYS
-737 EEDEADLNF
+737 EEDEANMNVD
-746 E
+746 

>member
-1 MIEWIKNIF
+1 MIERIKDIF
-10 ASESRTDSEN
+10 SPAPQREPEN

-26 NMRKKL
+26 DMRKKL

-47 VRLILINKEN
+47 VRLFMINKEN
-57 GQNYKRKIL
+57 GENYKRKIL

-116 TLEALDACF
+116 TLAALDACF
-125 DIDINELRQYIVT
+125 DVDINELRNYIVT
-138 HKDDR
+138 NKDDR

-149 KLEYEEIE
+149 KLEYEEIA
-157 DFVAMQADPS
+157 DFVEMQSNPS
-167 SYPNIKGIWFESEYK
+167 EYPNIKGIWFESEYK

-210 YYNSVLNGTD
+210 YYNSILNGTD

-238 PAKDGQTI
+238 PARDGQTI

-255 NVVDKYVAQWNH
+255 SIVDKYVAQWNH
-267 EHEGENAYRT
+267 EHEGENAYRA
-277 GELGSKNTGV
+277 GELGSKSTGV

-311 RSLSENGLYTSEQI
+311 RSLSENGLYSEEQI
-325 AAMSEEETYDALN
+325 AAMTEEERYDALN
-338 KIWRNFC
+338 QIWRNFC
-345 ISDTYEPGSTAKAL
+345 ISDTYEPGSTAKSL
-359 TISAGLDSGALTG
+359 TISAGLDAGVLTG
-372 NESYYCGGVL
+372 NESYNCGGVL

-387 QIHCHKRIGHG
+387 KIHCHKRIGHG

-409 CNVALMQIGTAMGAH
+409 CNVALMNIGSAMGSG
-424 TLVEYLSNF
+424 TLAEYLSNF

-445 EARTDTLIFD
+445 EARTDTLVFD
-455 PDTMGSSDLA
+455 PDNMGSADLA
-465 VSTFGQGYNVT
+465 ISTFGQGYNVT
-476 MIQMASAFSSVING
+476 MIQMASAFCSVVNG

-503 NADGSVAETISPRV
+503 NADGSVAEKITPRV

-527 DKMKGYLFN
+527 DRMKGYLFN

-549 GYLIGGKTGTAEMFP
+549 GYLIGGKTGTAEMYP
-564 RGTGNYVVSFIGFA
+564 RGTGNYVVSFVGFA

-609 KNIMTEILPYMQIFR
+609 KNIMTELLPYMQIFR
-624 TEDITDEDKEHL
+624 TEEITEEEKEQL
-636 RELGILSG
+636 RQLGVLSG
-644 YHDLI
+644 YPTMI
-649 EDKEEDT
+649 EPDEEEQT
-656 TSEEPIKPV
+656 EEEPIKPA
-665 DEIQVKIDAATGYAI
+665 DSIQAQIDAATGYAI

-692 YEPIDPNASDLGG
+692 YEPIDPTTSDLGG
-705 VGAMT
+705 VGALV
-710 DESLGIRM
+710 DDSLSIHA
-718 NSNQS
+718 
-723 PETTNTDGTGKGYS
+723 DGTNETENGYS
-737 EEDEADLNF
+737 EEDEANMNVD
-746 E
+746 

>member
-1 MIEWIKNIF
+1 MIERIKDIF
-10 ASESRTDSEN
+10 SPSPQREPEN

-26 NMRKKL
+26 DMRKKL

-47 VRLILINKEN
+47 VRLFMINKEN
-57 GQNYKRKIL
+57 GENYKRKIL

-116 TLEALDACF
+116 TLAALDACF
-125 DIDINELRQYIVT
+125 DVDINELRNYIVT
-138 HKDDR
+138 NKDDR

-149 KLEYEEIE
+149 KLEYEEIA
-157 DFVAMQADPS
+157 DFVEMQSNPS
-167 SYPNIKGIWFESEYK
+167 EYPNIKGIWFESEYK

-210 YYNSVLNGTD
+210 YYNSILNGTD

-238 PAKDGQTI
+238 PARDGQTI

-255 NVVDKYVAQWNH
+255 SIVDKYVAQWNH
-267 EHEGENAYRT
+267 EHEGENAYRA
-277 GELGSKNTGV
+277 GELGSKSTGV

-311 RSLSENGLYTSEQI
+311 RTLSENGLYSEEQI
-325 AAMSEEETYDALN
+325 AAMTEEERYDALN
-338 KIWRNFC
+338 QIWRNFC
-345 ISDTYEPGSTAKAL
+345 ISDTYEPGSTAKSL
-359 TISAGLDSGALTG
+359 TISAGLDAGVLTG
-372 NESYYCGGVL
+372 NESYNCGGVL

-387 QIHCHKRIGHG
+387 KIHCHKRIGHG

-409 CNVALMQIGTAMGAH
+409 CNVALMNIGSAMGSG
-424 TLVEYLSNF
+424 TLAEYLSNF

-445 EARTDTLIFD
+445 EARTDTLVFD
-455 PDTMGSSDLA
+455 PDNMGSADLA
-465 VSTFGQGYNVT
+465 ISTFGQGYNVT
-476 MIQMASAFSSVING
+476 MIQMASAFCSVVNG

-503 NADGSVAETISPRV
+503 NADGSVAEKITPRV

-527 DKMKGYLFN
+527 DRMKGYLFN

-549 GYLIGGKTGTAEMFP
+549 GYLIGGKTGTAEMYP
-564 RGTGNYVVSFIGFA
+564 RGTGNYVVSFVGFA

-593 PNVDHQPHST
+593 PNVDHQPHSS

-609 KNIMTEILPYMQIFR
+609 KNIMTELLPYMQIFR
-624 TEDITDEDKEHL
+624 TEEITEEEKEQL
-636 RELGILSG
+636 RKLGVLSG
-644 YHDLI
+644 YPTMI
-649 EDKEEDT
+649 EPDEEEQT
-656 TSEEPIKPV
+656 EEEPIKPA
-665 DEIQVKIDAATGYAI
+665 DSIQAQIDAATGYAI

-692 YEPIDPNASDLGG
+692 YEPIDPTTSDLGG
-705 VGAMT
+705 VGALV
-710 DESLGIRM
+710 DDSLSIHA
-718 NSNQS
+718 
-723 PETTNTDGTGKGYS
+723 DGTNETENGYS
-737 EEDEADLNF
+737 EEDEANMNVD
-746 E
+746 

>member
-1 MIEWIKNIF
+1 MIERIKEIF
-10 ASESRTDSEN
+10 SFSPQREPEN

-26 NMRKKL
+26 SMRKKL

-47 VRLILINKEN
+47 VRLFMINKEN
-57 GQNYKRKIL
+57 GENYKRKIL

-108 SVEGSLEP
+108 SVEGALEP
-116 TLEALDACF
+116 TLAALDACF
-125 DIDINELRQYIVT
+125 DVDINELRNFIVT
-138 HKDDR
+138 NKDDR

-149 KLEYEEIE
+149 KLEYEEIA
-157 DFVAMQADPS
+157 DFVEMQSNPS
-167 SYPNIKGIWFESEYK
+167 EYPNIKGIWFESEYK

-210 YYNSVLNGTD
+210 YYNGILNGTD

-230 SDVERTTI
+230 LDVERTTI
-238 PAKDGQTI
+238 PARDGQTI
-246 VSTIDANIQ
+246 VSTLDANIQ
-255 NVVDKYVAQWNH
+255 SIVDKYVAQWNH
-267 EHEGENAYRT
+267 EHEGENAYRV
-277 GELGSKNTGV
+277 GELGSKSTGV

-311 RSLSENGLYTSEQI
+311 RSLSENGLYT
-325 AAMSEEETYDALN
+325 EEEIVAMTEEERYDALN
-338 KIWRNFC
+338 QIWRNFC
-345 ISDTYEPGSTAKAL
+345 ISDTYEPGSTAKSL
-359 TISAGLDSGALTG
+359 TISAGLDAGVLTG
-372 NESYYCGGVL
+372 NESYNCGGVL

-387 QIHCHKRIGHG
+387 KIHCHKRIGHG

-409 CNVALMQIGTAMGAH
+409 CNVALMQIGSAMGSG
-424 TLVEYLSNF
+424 TLAEYLSNF
-433 NIGLKTNIDLAG
+433 NVGLKTNIDLAG
-445 EARTDTLIFD
+445 EARTDTLVFD
-455 PDTMGSSDLA
+455 PDNMGSADLA
-465 VSTFGQGYNVT
+465 ISTFGQGYNVT
-476 MIQMASAFSSVING
+476 MIQMASAFCSVVNG

-503 NADGSVAETISPRV
+503 NADGSVAEKITPRV

-527 DKMKGYLFN
+527 DRMKGYLFN

-549 GYLIGGKTGTAEMFP
+549 GYLIGGKTGTAEMYP

-609 KNIMTEILPYMQIFR
+609 KNIMTELLPYMQIFR
-624 TEDITDEDKEHL
+624 TEEITEEEKEQL
-636 RELGILSG
+636 RQLGVLSG
-644 YHDLI
+644 YPTMI
-649 EDKEEDT
+649 EPDEEEQT
-656 TSEEPIKPV
+656 EEEPIKPA
-665 DEIQVKIDAATGYAI
+665 DSIQAQIDAATGYAI

-692 YEPIDPNASDLGG
+692 YEPIDPTTSDLGG
-705 VGAMT
+705 VGALV
-710 DESLGIRM
+710 DDSLSIRA
-718 NSNQS
+718 
-723 PETTNTDGTGKGYS
+723 DGTNETENGYS
-737 EEDEADLNF
+737 EEDEANMNVD
-746 E
+746 

>member
-1 MIEWIKNIF
+1 MIERIKEIF
-10 ASESRTDSEN
+10 SASPQRDPEN

-26 NMRKKL
+26 SMRKKL

-47 VRLILINKEN
+47 VRLFMINKEN
-57 GQNYKRKIL
+57 GENYKRKIL

-108 SVEGSLEP
+108 SIEGSLEP
-116 TLEALDACF
+116 TLTALDACF
-125 DIDINELRQYIVT
+125 DVDINELRNFIVT
-138 HKDDR
+138 NKDDR

-149 KLEYEEIE
+149 KLEYEEIA
-157 DFVAMQADPS
+157 DFVEMQSNPS
-167 SYPNIKGIWFESEYK
+167 EYPNIKGIWFESEYK

-210 YYNSVLNGTD
+210 YYNSILNGTD

-238 PAKDGQTI
+238 PARDGQTI

-255 NVVDKYVAQWNH
+255 SIVDKYVAQWNH
-267 EHEGENAYRT
+267 EHEGENAYRA
-277 GELGSKNTGV
+277 GELGSKSTGV

-311 RSLSENGLYTSEQI
+311 RSLSENGLY
-325 AAMSEEETYDALN
+325 SEEEIVAMTEEERYDALN
-338 KIWRNFC
+338 QIWRNFC
-345 ISDTYEPGSTAKAL
+345 ISDTYEPGSTAKSL
-359 TISAGLDSGALTG
+359 TISAGLDAGVLTG
-372 NESYYCGGVL
+372 DESYSCGGVL

-387 QIHCHKRIGHG
+387 KIHCHKRIGHG

-409 CNVALMQIGTAMGAH
+409 CNVALMNIGSAMGSG
-424 TLVEYLSNF
+424 TLAEYLSNF

-445 EARTDTLIFD
+445 EARTDTLVFD
-455 PDTMGSSDLA
+455 PDNMGSADLA
-465 VSTFGQGYNVT
+465 ISTFGQGYNVT
-476 MIQMASAFSSVING
+476 MIQMASAFCSIVNG

-503 NADGSVAETISPRV
+503 NADGSVAEKITSRV

-527 DKMKGYLFN
+527 DRMKGYLFN

-549 GYLIGGKTGTAEMFP
+549 GYLIGGKTGTAEMYP

-593 PNVDHQPHST
+593 PNVDHQPHSS

-609 KNIMTEILPYMQIFR
+609 KNIMTELLPYMQIFR
-624 TEDITDEDKEHL
+624 TEEITEEEKEQL
-636 RELGILSG
+636 RKLGVLSG
-644 YHDLI
+644 YPTMI
-649 EDKEEDT
+649 EPDEEEQEE
-656 TSEEPIKPV
+656 EEPIKPA
-665 DEIQVKIDAATGYAI
+665 DSIQAQIDAATGYAI

-692 YEPIDPNASDLGG
+692 YEPIDPTTSDLGG
-705 VGAMT
+705 VGALV
-710 DESLGIRM
+710 DDSLSIHADST
-718 NSNQS
+718 N
-723 PETTNTDGTGKGYS
+723 ETENGYS
-737 EEDEADLNF
+737 EEDEANMNVD
-746 E
+746 

>member
-1 MIEWIKNIF
+1 MIERIKEIF
-10 ASESRTDSEN
+10 SSSPQREPEN

-26 NMRKKL
+26 DMRKKL

-47 VRLILINKEN
+47 VRLFMINKEN
-57 GQNYKRKIL
+57 GENYKRKIL

-116 TLEALDACF
+116 TLAALDACF
-125 DIDINELRQYIVT
+125 DVDINELRNFIVT
-138 HKDDR
+138 NKDDR

-149 KLEYEEIE
+149 KLEYEEIA
-157 DFVAMQADPS
+157 DFVEMQSNPS
-167 SYPNIKGIWFESEYK
+167 EYPNIKGIWFESEYK

-210 YYNSVLNGTD
+210 YYNSILNGTD

-238 PAKDGQTI
+238 PARDGQTI

-255 NVVDKYVAQWNH
+255 SIVDKYVAQWNH
-267 EHEGENAYRT
+267 EHEGENAYRA
-277 GELGSKNTGV
+277 GELGSKSTGV

-311 RSLSENGLYTSEQI
+311 RSLSENGLYTEEEI
-325 AAMSEEETYDALN
+325 AAMTEEERYDALN
-338 KIWRNFC
+338 QIWRNFC
-345 ISDTYEPGSTAKAL
+345 ISDTYEPGSTAKSL
-359 TISAGLDSGALTG
+359 TISAGLDAGVLTG
-372 NESYYCGGVL
+372 NESYNCGGVL

-387 QIHCHKRIGHG
+387 KIHCHKRIGHG

-409 CNVALMQIGTAMGAH
+409 CNVALMQIGSSMGSG
-424 TLVEYLSNF
+424 TLAEYLSNF

-445 EARTDTLIFD
+445 EARTDTLVFD
-455 PDTMGSSDLA
+455 PDNMGSADLA
-465 VSTFGQGYNVT
+465 ISTFGQGYNVT
-476 MIQMASAFSSVING
+476 MIQMASAFCSVVNG

-503 NADGSVAETISPRV
+503 NADGSVAEKITPRV

-549 GYLIGGKTGTAEMFP
+549 GYLIGGKTGTAEMYP

-609 KNIMTEILPYMQIFR
+609 KNIMTELLPYMQIFR
-624 TEDITDEDKEHL
+624 TEEITEEEKEQL
-636 RELGILSG
+636 RQLGVLSG
-644 YHDLI
+644 YPTMI
-649 EDKEEDT
+649 EPDEEEET
-656 TSEEPIKPV
+656 GEEPIKPA
-665 DEIQVKIDAATGYAI
+665 DSIQAQIDAATGYAI

-692 YEPIDPNASDLGG
+692 YEPIDPTTSDLGG
-705 VGAMT
+705 VGALV
-710 DESLGIRM
+710 DDSLSIHADST
-718 NSNQS
+718 N
-723 PETTNTDGTGKGYS
+723 ETENGYS
-737 EEDEADLNF
+737 EEDEANMNVD
-746 E
+746 

>member
-1 MIEWIKNIF
+1 MIERIKEIF
-10 ASESRTDSEN
+10 SPAPQREPEN

-26 NMRKKL
+26 DMRKKL

-47 VRLILINKEN
+47 VRLFMINKEN
-57 GQNYKRKIL
+57 GENYKRKIL

-108 SVEGSLEP
+108 SVEGALEP
-116 TLEALDACF
+116 TLAALDACF
-125 DIDINELRQYIVT
+125 DVDINELRNYIVT
-138 HKDDR
+138 NKDDR

-149 KLEYEEIE
+149 KLEYEEIA
-157 DFVAMQADPS
+157 DFVEMQSNPS
-167 SYPNIKGIWFESEYK
+167 EYPNIKGIWFESEYK

-210 YYNSVLNGTD
+210 YYNSILNGTD

-238 PAKDGQTI
+238 PARDGQTI

-255 NVVDKYVAQWNH
+255 SIVDKYVAQWNH
-267 EHEGENAYRT
+267 EHEGENAYRA
-277 GELGSKNTGV
+277 GELGSKSTGV

-311 RSLSENGLYTSEQI
+311 RSLSENGLYSEEEI
-325 AAMSEEETYDALN
+325 AAMTEEERYDALN
-338 KIWRNFC
+338 QIWRNFC
-345 ISDTYEPGSTAKAL
+345 ISDTYEPGSTAKSL
-359 TISAGLDSGALTG
+359 TISAGLDAGVLTG
-372 NESYYCGGVL
+372 NESYNCGGVL

-387 QIHCHKRIGHG
+387 KIHCHKRIGHG

-409 CNVALMQIGTAMGAH
+409 CNVALMNIGSAMGSG
-424 TLVEYLSNF
+424 TLAEYLSNF

-445 EARTDTLIFD
+445 EARTDTLVFD
-455 PDTMGSSDLA
+455 PDNMGSADLA
-465 VSTFGQGYNVT
+465 ISTFGQGYNVT
-476 MIQMASAFSSVING
+476 MIQMASAFCSIVNG

-503 NADGSVAETISPRV
+503 NADGSVAEKITPRV

-527 DKMKGYLFN
+527 DRMKGYLFN

-549 GYLIGGKTGTAEMFP
+549 GYLIGGKTGTAEMYP

-624 TEDITDEDKEHL
+624 TEEITEEEKEQL
-636 RELGILSG
+636 RQLGVLSG
-644 YHDLI
+644 YPTMI
-649 EDKEEDT
+649 EPDEEEQT
-656 TSEEPIKPV
+656 EEEPIKPA
-665 DEIQVKIDAATGYAI
+665 DSIQAQIDAATGYAI

-692 YEPIDPNASDLGG
+692 YEPIDPTTSDLGG
-705 VGAMT
+705 VGALV
-710 DESLGIRM
+710 DDSLSIHA
-718 NSNQS
+718 
-723 PETTNTDGTGKGYS
+723 DGTNESENGYS
-737 EEDEADLNF
+737 EEDEANMNVD
-746 E
+746 

>member
-1 MIEWIKNIF
+1 MIERIKDIF
-10 ASESRTDSEN
+10 SPSPQREPEN

-26 NMRKKL
+26 DMRKKL

-47 VRLILINKEN
+47 VRLFMINKEN
-57 GQNYKRKIL
+57 GENYKRKIL

-116 TLEALDACF
+116 TLAALDACF
-125 DIDINELRQYIVT
+125 DVDINELRNYIVT
-138 HKDDR
+138 NKDDR

-149 KLEYEEIE
+149 KLEYEEIA
-157 DFVAMQADPS
+157 DFVEMQSNPS
-167 SYPNIKGIWFESEYK
+167 EYPNIKGIWFESEYK

-210 YYNSVLNGTD
+210 YYNSILNGTD

-238 PAKDGQTI
+238 PARDGQTI

-255 NVVDKYVAQWNH
+255 SIVDKYVAQWNH
-267 EHEGENAYRT
+267 EHEGENAYRA
-277 GELGSKNTGV
+277 GELGSKSTGV

-311 RSLSENGLYTSEQI
+311 RSLSENGLYSEEQI
-325 AAMSEEETYDALN
+325 AAMTEEERYDALN
-338 KIWRNFC
+338 QIWRNFC
-345 ISDTYEPGSTAKAL
+345 ISDTYEPGSTAKSL
-359 TISAGLDSGALTG
+359 TISAGLDAGVLTG
-372 NESYYCGGVL
+372 NESYNCGGVL

-387 QIHCHKRIGHG
+387 KIHCHKRIGHG

-409 CNVALMQIGTAMGAH
+409 CNVALMNIGSAMGSG
-424 TLVEYLSNF
+424 TLAEYLSNF

-445 EARTDTLIFD
+445 EARTDTLVFD
-455 PDTMGSSDLA
+455 PDNMGSADLA
-465 VSTFGQGYNVT
+465 ISTFGQGYNVT
-476 MIQMASAFSSVING
+476 MIQMASAFCSVVNG

-503 NADGSVAETISPRV
+503 NADGSVAEKITPRV

-527 DKMKGYLFN
+527 DRMKGYLFN

-549 GYLIGGKTGTAEMFP
+549 GYLIGGKTGTAEMYP
-564 RGTGNYVVSFIGFA
+564 RGTGNYVVSFVGFA

-609 KNIMTEILPYMQIFR
+609 KNIMTELLPYMQIFR
-624 TEDITDEDKEHL
+624 TEEITEEEKEQL
-636 RELGILSG
+636 RKLGVLSG
-644 YHDLI
+644 YPTMI
-649 EDKEEDT
+649 EPDEEEQT
-656 TSEEPIKPV
+656 EEEPIKPA
-665 DEIQVKIDAATGYAI
+665 DSIQAQIDAATGYAI

-692 YEPIDPNASDLGG
+692 YEPIDPTTSDLGG
-705 VGAMT
+705 VGALV
-710 DESLGIRM
+710 DDSLSIHA
-718 NSNQS
+718 
-723 PETTNTDGTGKGYS
+723 DGTNETENGYS
-737 EEDEADLNF
+737 EEDEANMNVD
-746 E
+746 

>member
-1 MIEWIKNIF
+1 MIERIKDIF
-10 ASESRTDSEN
+10 SPSPQREPEN

-26 NMRKKL
+26 DMRKKL

-47 VRLILINKEN
+47 VRLFMINKEN
-57 GQNYKRKIL
+57 GENYKRKIL

-116 TLEALDACF
+116 TLAALDACF
-125 DIDINELRQYIVT
+125 DVDINELRNYIVT
-138 HKDDR
+138 NKDDR

-149 KLEYEEIE
+149 KLEYEEIA
-157 DFVAMQADPS
+157 DFVEMQSNPS
-167 SYPNIKGIWFESEYK
+167 EYPNIKGIWFESEYK

-210 YYNSVLNGTD
+210 YYNSILNGTD

-238 PAKDGQTI
+238 PARDGQTI

-255 NVVDKYVAQWNH
+255 SIVDKYVAQWNH
-267 EHEGENAYRT
+267 EHEGENAYRA
-277 GELGSKNTGV
+277 GELGSKSTGV

-311 RSLSENGLYTSEQI
+311 RSLSENGLYSEEQI
-325 AAMSEEETYDALN
+325 AAMTEEERYDALN
-338 KIWRNFC
+338 QIWRNFC
-345 ISDTYEPGSTAKAL
+345 ISDTYEPGSTAKSL
-359 TISAGLDSGALTG
+359 TISAGLDAGVLTG
-372 NESYYCGGVL
+372 DESYNCGGVM

-387 QIHCHKRIGHG
+387 KIHCHKRIGHG

-409 CNVALMQIGTAMGAH
+409 CNVALMNIGSAMGSG
-424 TLVEYLSNF
+424 TLAEYLSNF

-455 PDTMGSSDLA
+455 PDNMGSADLA
-465 VSTFGQGYNVT
+465 ISTFGQGYNVT
-476 MIQMASAFSSVING
+476 MIQMASAFCSIVNG

-503 NADGSVAETISPRV
+503 NADGSVAEKITSRV

-527 DKMKGYLFN
+527 DRMKGYLFN

-549 GYLIGGKTGTAEMFP
+549 GYLIGGKTGTAEMYP

-593 PNVDHQPHST
+593 PNVDHQPHSS

-609 KNIMTEILPYMQIFR
+609 KNIMTELLPYMQIFR
-624 TEDITDEDKEHL
+624 TEEITEEEKEQL
-636 RELGILSG
+636 RKLGVLSG
-644 YHDLI
+644 YPTMI
-649 EDKEEDT
+649 EPDEEEQEE
-656 TSEEPIKPV
+656 EEPIKPA
-665 DEIQVKIDAATGYAI
+665 DSIQAQIDAATGYAI

-692 YEPIDPNASDLGG
+692 YEPIDPTTSDLGG
-705 VGAMT
+705 VGALV
-710 DESLGIRM
+710 DDSLSIHADST
-718 NSNQS
+718 N
-723 PETTNTDGTGKGYS
+723 ETENGYS
-737 EEDEADLNF
+737 EEDEANMNVD
-746 E
+746 

>member
-1 MIEWIKNIF
+1 MIERIKDIF
-10 ASESRTDSEN
+10 SPAPQREPEN

-26 NMRKKL
+26 DMRKKL

-47 VRLILINKEN
+47 VRLFMINKEN
-57 GQNYKRKIL
+57 GENYKRKIL

-108 SVEGSLEP
+108 SVEGALEP
-116 TLEALDACF
+116 TLAALDACF
-125 DIDINELRQYIVT
+125 DVDINELRNYIVT
-138 HKDDR
+138 NKDDR

-149 KLEYEEIE
+149 KLEYEEIA
-157 DFVAMQADPS
+157 DFVEMQSNPS
-167 SYPNIKGIWFESEYK
+167 EYPNIKGIWFESEYK

-210 YYNSVLNGTD
+210 YYNSILNGTD

-238 PAKDGQTI
+238 PARDGQTI

-255 NVVDKYVAQWNH
+255 SIVDKYVAQWNH
-267 EHEGENAYRT
+267 EHEGENVYRA
-277 GELGSKNTGV
+277 GELGSKSTGV

-311 RSLSENGLYTSEQI
+311 RSLSENGLYSEEEI
-325 AAMSEEETYDALN
+325 AAMTEEERYDALN
-338 KIWRNFC
+338 QIWRNFC
-345 ISDTYEPGSTAKAL
+345 ISDTYEPGSTAKSL
-359 TISAGLDSGALTG
+359 TISAGLDAGVLTG
-372 NESYYCGGVL
+372 NESYNCGGVL

-387 QIHCHKRIGHG
+387 KIHCHKRIGHG

-409 CNVALMQIGTAMGAH
+409 CNVALMNIGSAMGSG
-424 TLVEYLSNF
+424 TLAEYLSNF

-445 EARTDTLIFD
+445 EARTDTLVFD
-455 PDTMGSSDLA
+455 PDNMGSADLA
-465 VSTFGQGYNVT
+465 ISTFGQGYNVT
-476 MIQMASAFSSVING
+476 MIQMASAFCSIVNG

-503 NADGSVAETISPRV
+503 NADGSVAEKITPRV

-527 DKMKGYLFN
+527 DRMKGYLFN

-549 GYLIGGKTGTAEMFP
+549 GYLIGGKTGTAEMYP

-624 TEDITDEDKEHL
+624 TEEITEEEKEQL
-636 RELGILSG
+636 RQLGVLSG
-644 YHDLI
+644 YPTMI
-649 EDKEEDT
+649 EPDEEEQT
-656 TSEEPIKPV
+656 EEEPIKPA
-665 DEIQVKIDAATGYAI
+665 DSIQAQIDAATGYAI

-692 YEPIDPNASDLGG
+692 YEPIDPTTSDLGG
-705 VGAMT
+705 VGALV
-710 DESLGIRM
+710 DDSLSIHA
-718 NSNQS
+718 
-723 PETTNTDGTGKGYS
+723 DGTNESENGYS
-737 EEDEADLNF
+737 EEDEANMNVD
-746 E
+746 

>member
-1 MIEWIKNIF
+1 MIERIKEIF
-10 ASESRTDSEN
+10 SSSPQREPEN

-26 NMRKKL
+26 DMRKKL

-47 VRLILINKEN
+47 VRLFMINKEN
-57 GQNYKRKIL
+57 GENYKRKIL

-116 TLEALDACF
+116 TLAALDACF
-125 DIDINELRQYIVT
+125 DVDINELRNFIVT
-138 HKDDR
+138 NKDDR

-149 KLEYEEIE
+149 KLEYEEIA
-157 DFVAMQADPS
+157 DFVEMQSNPS
-167 SYPNIKGIWFESEYK
+167 EYPNIKGIWFESEYK

-210 YYNSVLNGTD
+210 YYNSILNGTD

-238 PAKDGQTI
+238 PARDGQTI

-255 NVVDKYVAQWNH
+255 SIVDKYVAQWNH
-267 EHEGENAYRT
+267 EHEGENAYRA
-277 GELGSKNTGV
+277 GELGSKSTGV

-311 RSLSENGLYTSEQI
+311 RSLSENGLYTEEEI
-325 AAMSEEETYDALN
+325 AAMTEEERYDALN
-338 KIWRNFC
+338 QIWRNFC
-345 ISDTYEPGSTAKAL
+345 ISDTYEPGSTAKSL
-359 TISAGLDSGALTG
+359 TISAGLDAGVLTG
-372 NESYYCGGVL
+372 NESYNCGGVL

-387 QIHCHKRIGHG
+387 KIHCHKRIGHG

-409 CNVALMQIGTAMGAH
+409 CNVALMQIGSSMGSG
-424 TLVEYLSNF
+424 TLAEYLSNF

-445 EARTDTLIFD
+445 EARTDTLVFD
-455 PDTMGSSDLA
+455 PDNMGSADLA
-465 VSTFGQGYNVT
+465 ISTFGQGYNVT
-476 MIQMASAFSSVING
+476 MIQMASAFCSVVNG

-503 NADGSVAETISPRV
+503 NADGSVAEKITPRV

-549 GYLIGGKTGTAEMFP
+549 GYLIGGKTGTAEMYP

-609 KNIMTEILPYMQIFR
+609 KNIMTELLPYMQIFR
-624 TEDITDEDKEHL
+624 TEEITEEEKEQL
-636 RELGILSG
+636 RKLGVLSG
-644 YHDLI
+644 YPTMI
-649 EDKEEDT
+649 EPDEEEET
-656 TSEEPIKPV
+656 GEEPIKPA
-665 DEIQVKIDAATGYAI
+665 DSIQAQIDAATGYAI

-692 YEPIDPNASDLGG
+692 YEPIDPTTSDLGG
-705 VGAMT
+705 VGALV
-710 DESLGIRM
+710 DDSLSIHADST
-718 NSNQS
+718 N
-723 PETTNTDGTGKGYS
+723 ETENGYS
-737 EEDEADLNF
+737 EEDEANMNVD
-746 E
+746 

>member
-1 MIEWIKNIF
+1 MIERIKDIF
-10 ASESRTDSEN
+10 SPSPQREPEN

-26 NMRKKL
+26 DMRKKL

-47 VRLILINKEN
+47 VRLFMINKEN
-57 GQNYKRKIL
+57 GENYKRKIL

-116 TLEALDACF
+116 TLAALDACF
-125 DIDINELRQYIVT
+125 DVDINELRNYIVT
-138 HKDDR
+138 NKDDR

-149 KLEYEEIE
+149 KLEYEEIA
-157 DFVAMQADPS
+157 DFVEMQSNPS
-167 SYPNIKGIWFESEYK
+167 EYPNIKGIWFESEYK

-210 YYNSVLNGTD
+210 YYNSILNGTD

-238 PAKDGQTI
+238 PARDGQTI

-255 NVVDKYVAQWNH
+255 SIVDKYVAQWNH
-267 EHEGENAYRT
+267 EHEGENAYRA
-277 GELGSKNTGV
+277 GELGSKSTGV
-287 IVMDPNNGEV
+287 IVMNPNNGEV

-311 RSLSENGLYTSEQI
+311 RSLSENGLYSEEQI
-325 AAMSEEETYDALN
+325 AAMTEEERYDALN
-338 KIWRNFC
+338 QIWRNFC
-345 ISDTYEPGSTAKAL
+345 ISDTYEPGSTAKSL
-359 TISAGLDSGALTG
+359 TISAGLDAGVLTG
-372 NESYYCGGVL
+372 NESYNCGGVL

-387 QIHCHKRIGHG
+387 KIHCHKRIGHG

-409 CNVALMQIGTAMGAH
+409 CNVALMNIGSAMGSG
-424 TLVEYLSNF
+424 TLAEYLSNF

-445 EARTDTLIFD
+445 EARTDTLVFD
-455 PDTMGSSDLA
+455 PDNMGSADLA
-465 VSTFGQGYNVT
+465 ISTFGQGYNVT
-476 MIQMASAFSSVING
+476 MIQMASAFCSVVNG

-503 NADGSVAETISPRV
+503 NADGSVAEKITPRV

-527 DKMKGYLFN
+527 DRMKGYLFN

-549 GYLIGGKTGTAEMFP
+549 GYLIGGKTGTAEMYP

-609 KNIMTEILPYMQIFR
+609 KNIMTELLPYMQIFR
-624 TEDITDEDKEHL
+624 TEEITEEEKEQL
-636 RELGILSG
+636 RKLGVLSG
-644 YHDLI
+644 YPTMI
-649 EDKEEDT
+649 EPDEEEQT
-656 TSEEPIKPV
+656 EEEPIKPA
-665 DEIQVKIDAATGYAI
+665 DSIQAQIDAATGYAI

-692 YEPIDPNASDLGG
+692 YEPIDPTTSDLGG
-705 VGAMT
+705 VGALV
-710 DESLGIRM
+710 DDSLSIHA
-718 NSNQS
+718 
-723 PETTNTDGTGKGYS
+723 DGTNETENGYS
-737 EEDEADLNF
+737 EEDEANMNVD
-746 E
+746 

>member
-1 MIEWIKNIF
+1 
-10 ASESRTDSEN
+10 
-20 VRHFTY
+20 
-26 NMRKKL
+26 
-32 VFLFFIVLLA
+32 
-42 FVGLS
+42 
-47 VRLILINKEN
+47 
-57 GQNYKRKIL
+57 
-66 SQQNYVSTTLPYK
+66 
-79 RGDILDTN
+79 
-87 GTKLAYSEKVYN
+87 
-99 LVVDSSIIN
+99 
-108 SVEGSLEP
+108 
-116 TLEALDACF
+116 
-125 DIDINELRQYIVT
+125 
-138 HKDDR
+138 
-143 YHVLFK
+143 
-149 KLEYEEIE
+149 
-157 DFVAMQADPS
+157 
-167 SYPNIKGIWFESEYK
+167 
-182 RVYPYGS
+182 
-189 LACDTIGFT
+189 
-198 VGKDIGSFGLEE
+198 
-210 YYNSVLNGTD
+210 
-220 GREYGYLTDD
+220 
-230 SDVERTTI
+230 
-238 PAKDGQTI
+238 
-246 VSTIDANIQ
+246 
-255 NVVDKYVAQWNH
+255 
-267 EHEGENAYRT
+267 
-277 GELGSKNTGV
+277 
-287 IVMDPNNGEV
+287 
-297 LAMAGYPVFDLNNP
+297 
-311 RSLSENGLYTSEQI
+311 
-325 AAMSEEETYDALN
+325 
-338 KIWRNFC
+338 
-345 ISDTYEPGSTAKAL
+345 
-359 TISAGLDSGALTG
+359 
-372 NESYYCGGVL
+372 
-382 EVGGH
+382 
-387 QIHCHKRIGHG
+387 
-398 TLTLS
+398 
-403 GALEQS
+403 
-409 CNVALMQIGTAMGAH
+409 
-424 TLVEYLSNF
+424 
-433 NIGLKTNIDLAG
+433 
-445 EARTDTLIFD
+445 
-455 PDTMGSSDLA
+455 MGSSDLA

-649 EDKEEDT
+649 EDNEEDT

>member
-1 MIEWIKNIF
+1 MIERIKEIF
-10 ASESRTDSEN
+10 SSSPQREPEN

-26 NMRKKL
+26 DMRKKL

-47 VRLILINKEN
+47 VRLFMINKEN
-57 GQNYKRKIL
+57 GENYKRKIL

-116 TLEALDACF
+116 TLAALDACF
-125 DIDINELRQYIVT
+125 DVDINELRNYIVT
-138 HKDDR
+138 NKDDR

-149 KLEYEEIE
+149 KLEYEEIA
-157 DFVAMQADPS
+157 DFVEMQSNPS
-167 SYPNIKGIWFESEYK
+167 EYPNIKGIWFESEYK

-210 YYNSVLNGTD
+210 YYNSILNGTD

-238 PAKDGQTI
+238 PARDGQTI

-255 NVVDKYVAQWNH
+255 SIVDKYVAQWNH
-267 EHEGENAYRT
+267 EHEGENAYRA
-277 GELGSKNTGV
+277 GELGSKSTGV

-311 RSLSENGLYTSEQI
+311 RSLSENGLYSAEEI
-325 AAMSEEETYDALN
+325 AAMTEEERYDALN
-338 KIWRNFC
+338 QIWRNFC
-345 ISDTYEPGSTAKAL
+345 ISDTYEPGSTAKSL
-359 TISAGLDSGALTG
+359 TISAGLDAGVLTG
-372 NESYYCGGVL
+372 NESYNCGGVL

-387 QIHCHKRIGHG
+387 KIHCHKRIGHG

-409 CNVALMQIGTAMGAH
+409 CNVALMNIGSAMGSG
-424 TLVEYLSNF
+424 TLAEYLSNF

-445 EARTDTLIFD
+445 EARTDTLVFD
-455 PDTMGSSDLA
+455 PDNMGSADLA
-465 VSTFGQGYNVT
+465 ISTFGQGYNVT
-476 MIQMASAFSSVING
+476 MIQMASAFCSVVNG

-503 NADGSVAETISPRV
+503 NADGSVAEKITPRV

-527 DKMKGYLFN
+527 DRMKGYLFN

-549 GYLIGGKTGTAEMFP
+549 GYLIGGKTGTAEMYP

-609 KNIMTEILPYMQIFR
+609 KNIMTELLPYMQVFR
-624 TEDITDEDKEHL
+624 TEEITEEEKEQL
-636 RELGILSG
+636 RQLGVLSG
-644 YHDLI
+644 YPTMI
-649 EDKEEDT
+649 EPDEEEQT
-656 TSEEPIKPV
+656 EEEPIKPA
-665 DEIQVKIDAATGYAI
+665 DSIQAQIDAATGYAI

-692 YEPIDPNASDLGG
+692 YEPIDPTTSDLGG
-705 VGAMT
+705 VGALV
-710 DESLGIRM
+710 DDSLSIHA
-718 NSNQS
+718 
-723 PETTNTDGTGKGYS
+723 DGTNESENGYS
-737 EEDEADLNF
+737 EEDEANMNVD
-746 E
+746 